1 MGALLAWLAGREWDG
16 SHLMEDGRFRGDVRM
31 ADIDNDGADELVL
44 SATEL
49 RTAAFESGYAPP

>member
-1 MGALLAWLAGREWDG
+1 
-16 SHLMEDGRFRGDVRM
+16 M